1 MSIETTAEPSDET
14 LLAQTARG
22 DLRAF
27 HLLYQRYAGRILAYA
42 RRLTHDSALAE
53 DIAQEVFTTVWTRA
67 CTFRPD
73 RGGVPSWLYTL
84 TRNKLI
90 DHWRRT
96 GAPAEVEATENLHL
110 ADPARR
116 VHEMDLSVRQ
126 ALSRVAPE
134 QREAIETA
142 YYQGL
147 TYEEAAGELALPVGT
162 LKSRI
167 RAGLKAMR
175 EVLSEGGP
183 GMADPAAA
191 V

>member
-14 LLAQTARG
+14 LLAETARG

-27 HLLYQRYAGRILAYA
+27 HLLYRRYAGRILAYA
-42 RRLTHDSALAE
+42 RRLTRDPALAE

-116 VHEMDLSVRQ
+116 VHEMD
-126 ALSRVAPE
+126 
-134 QREAIETA
+134 
-142 YYQGL
+142 
-147 TYEEAAGELALPVGT
+147 
-162 LKSRI
+162 
-167 RAGLKAMR
+167 
-175 EVLSEGGP
+175 
-183 GMADPAAA
+183 
-191 V
+191 